1 MGVAKNI
8 IYICSILLLLNFDS
22 LAAENKITFKE
33 ISVGDQDAPIKI
45 EIYSSLTCP
54 HCANFHKK
62 IYPKIKKEYVDN
74 NLALI
79 VFKDFPLDIAALN
92 ASKLLQCV
100 DNNQKLPLLNVLY
113 EKQNIWAEAKDI
125 ESINSNLLNIVQKFG
140 LDKNYTISCINN
152 SHIEDSILNS
162 RIDASKKYEINSTPT
177 IIINGKKVEGP
188 INFKSLKK
196 IIEKII

>member
-1 MGVAKNI
+1 MV
-8 IYICSILLLLNFDS
+8 NFDS

-100 DNNQKLPLLNVLY
+100 DNNQKLSLLNVLY
-113 EKQNIWAEAKDI
+113 EKQNIWADAKDI

-140 LDKNYTISCINN
+140 LDKKYTISCINN

-162 RIDASKKYEINSTPT
+162 RIDAAKKYEINSTPT